1 MSQAKMSLSGLH
13 KHIVQ
18 VKTPLPHA
26 LKKTRLKQKSPGGEI
41 KRLDACDS
49 ISYNYSFG
57 ELCYALP
64 LPGGYTNR

>member
-26 LKKTRLKQKSPGGEI
+26 LKKP
-41 KRLDACDS
+41 A
-49 ISYNYSFG
+49 
-57 ELCYALP
+57 
-64 LPGGYTNR
+64 